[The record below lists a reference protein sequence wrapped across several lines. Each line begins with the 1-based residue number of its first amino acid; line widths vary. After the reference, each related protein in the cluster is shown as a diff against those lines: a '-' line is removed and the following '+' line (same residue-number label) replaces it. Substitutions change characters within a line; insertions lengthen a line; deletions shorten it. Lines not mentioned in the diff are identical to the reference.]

1 MSFTDK
7 IIAAVFIHKISKT
20 NFSLHIIGKEKYFKK
35 NLKKV
40 EKSVD
45 KSFLMW

>member
-1 MSFTDK
+1 MK
-7 IIAAVFIHKISKT
+7 
-20 NFSLHIIGKEKYFKK
+20 KEKSEKWHRNGLFKVLENK

-45 KSFLMW
+45 KEAK